1 MVVVL
6 VLSNKF
12 MVIVLNLQLLINRK
26 YFLPVMLKVKIK
38 KPPLTLRLKQS
49 FSFNFYY

>member
-26 YFLPVMLKVKIK
+26 YFTYYVKG
-38 KPPLTLRLKQS
+38 
-49 FSFNFYY
+49 